1 MKRTTVPARGQPL
14 ARERLRGLA
23 AGQSDRLLRAI
34 GFAQAGRHAAAD
46 HILLDLS
53 REVPDHPEVLR
64 WLAAGDARRGEW
76 ARAAALLER
85 SVALRPGDP
94 ATLVA
99 LAAARDNAG
108 DFEGALRGLEAAAAA
123 AGDAGDL
130 IQVSIECDR
139 QGHAEDALAAIEG
152 ALARSPDAPVALLQ
166 RARCLQI
173 LGRAELAAAD
183 YRRLIAR
190 DRFAAR
196 AWFGLVD
203 LKTVR
208 LSGEER
214 AQLERAAGAAGHSR
228 DDRMMLDFA
237 LGKAREDAG
246 EHASA
251 LAALDRANAAARPTH
266 PWDGAAFTRHVDA
279 VARAFASVERAA
291 QPQGREVIFLVG
303 LPRSGTTLV
312 EQVLAAHSQVE
323 GASELPY
330 LGMVVERES
339 ARRGRAFPDWAGAAA
354 AEDWTRLGREY
365 LDLSARWRTRR
376 PIATDKLP
384 ENWLLAGAALAMLPE
399 ARVIDCRRDPV
410 ETCWSCYKQLFA
422 PGRVGFTYDFATLA
436 AYWHDY
442 DRLCRLWAERYPR
455 RFRVQSYEELVAQPQ
470 AQIRSLLEFCDLPFE
485 PGCLEFHKAER
496 AIRTPS
502 SSQVREPMRKTSMPA
517 AGYGALLDPL
527 RALLGPARGERAGGA
542 SVSGT

>member
-1 MKRTTVPARGQPL
+1 MKDRIVPARL

-23 AGQSDRLLRAI
+23 PQRSERLLRAI
-34 GFAQAGRHAAAD
+34 GLARSGQHAAAD

-64 WLAAGDARRGEW
+64 WLAASHARRGEW
-76 ARAAALLER
+76 ARAAEFLER

-94 ATLVA
+94 VTLVA
-99 LAAARDNAG
+99 LAAARDSAG
-108 DFEGALRGLEAAAAA
+108 DFLGAFRDLKAAVGA
-123 AGDAGDL
+123 AGDVEEL

-139 QGHAEDALAAIEG
+139 QGHAEDALAVIERV
-152 ALARSPDAPVALLQ
+152 LARAPDAPVALLQ

-173 LGRAELAAAD
+173 LGKAELAAAD
-183 YRRLIAR
+183 YRRLIFL
-190 DRFAAR
+190 DQFAAR

-208 LSGEER
+208 LSDAER
-214 AQLERAAGAAGHSR
+214 AQLEGMASSAGNSR
-228 DDRMMLDFA
+228 DDAMMLDFA
-237 LGKAREDAG
+237 LGKVREDAG
-246 EHASA
+246 EYASA
-251 LAALDRANAAARPTH
+251 RVSLDRANAAARPTR

-279 VARAFASVERAA
+279 VASAFATVERAA
-291 QPQGREVIFLVG
+291 APQGREVIFLVG

-330 LGMVVERES
+330 LNMVVERES
-339 ARRGRAFPDWAGAAA
+339 ARRGRALPDWAAVATAA
-354 AEDWTRLGREY
+354 DWTRLGREY
-365 LDLSARWRTRR
+365 LELSARWRTRR
-376 PIATDKLP
+376 PTATDKLP

-442 DRLCRLWAERYPR
+442 DHLCRLWSQRHPR
-455 RFRVQSYEELVAQPQ
+455 RFRMQGYEELVAAPQ
-470 AQIRSLLEFCDLPFE
+470 AQIRELLAFCDLEFE
-485 PGCLEFHKAER
+485 QGCLEFHKAER

-502 SSQVREPMRKTSMPA
+502 SSQVREPMRKTSTPA

-527 RALLGPARGERAGGA
+527 RALLATSRAQRAGA
-542 SVSGT
+542 ARVNGT